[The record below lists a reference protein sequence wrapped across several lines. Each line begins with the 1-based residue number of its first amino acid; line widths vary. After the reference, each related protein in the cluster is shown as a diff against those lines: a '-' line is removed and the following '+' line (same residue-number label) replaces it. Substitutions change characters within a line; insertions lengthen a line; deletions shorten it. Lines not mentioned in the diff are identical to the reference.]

1 MKKEQIVRLTSGLTS
16 PEKGRLA
23 TKHYRQKNMEKGIR
37 KIEQNGVHV
46 AYLTCPQIKLNKYKD
61 ATMLSLWHIKGDSM
75 DFILDMPELQDIRMY
90 ACKFND
96 YTALS
101 KLTHLRKLCINGI
114 ATKEEQTFDYIANL
128 SALEELIIGYIQ
140 PFIKFPNLSNLHS
153 LYKLF
158 IFECKN
164 LVDIK
169 SIANI
174 PNLRV
179 FDWCCSQLK
188 PTELEFVMQKDSIQ
202 KVAAQFGG
210 KRLNEEFKSLLMKYN
225 L

>member
-1 MKKEQIVRLTSGLTS
+1 
-16 PEKGRLA
+16 
-23 TKHYRQKNMEKGIR
+23 MEKGIR
-37 KIEQNGVHV
+37 EIEQNGVHV
-46 AYLTCPQIKLNKYKD
+46 EYLTCPQIKLNKYKD

-90 ACKFND
+90 KCKFSD
-96 YTALS
+96 YTALN
-101 KLTHLRKLCINGI
+101 KLIHLKKIFISGI
-114 ATKEEQTFDYIANL
+114 ATKEEQTFDFITNL
-128 SALEELIIGYIQ
+128 SYLEELSIGYIQ

-153 LYKLF
+153 LHKLF

-169 SIANI
+169 SIVNI
-174 PNLRV
+174 PNLYE

-188 PTELEFVMQKDSIQ
+188 PSDLEFIMQKDSIQ

>member
-1 MKKEQIVRLTSGLTS
+1 
-16 PEKGRLA
+16 
-23 TKHYRQKNMEKGIR
+23 MEKGIKR
-37 KIEQNGVHV
+37 IEQNGVHV

-61 ATMLSLWHIKGDSM
+61 ATMLSLWHIKGNSM

-96 YTALS
+96 YTALN
-101 KLTHLRKLCINGI
+101 KLTHLKRLCINGI

-128 SALEELIIGYIQ
+128 SPLEELIICNIK
-140 PFIKFPNLSNLHS
+140 PFSKFPNLSNLHS
-153 LYKLF
+153 LYWLF
-158 IFECKN
+158 IWECKN

-169 SIANI
+169 NIADI

-188 PTELEFVMQKDSIQ
+188 PTELEFVMQKDSI
-202 KVAAQFGG
+202 
-210 KRLNEEFKSLLMKYN
+210 RLNEEFKSLLLKYN

>member
-1 MKKEQIVRLTSGLTS
+1 MSCPNGLLFT
-16 PEKGRLA
+16 
-23 TKHYRQKNMEKGIR
+23 THYRQKNMEKGIR

-128 SALEELIIGYIQ
+128 SSLEELIIGYIQ

-158 IFECKN
+158 IFSN
-164 LVDIK
+164 
-169 SIANI
+169 
-174 PNLRV
+174 
-179 FDWCCSQLK
+179 
-188 PTELEFVMQKDSIQ
+188 
-202 KVAAQFGG
+202 
-210 KRLNEEFKSLLMKYN
+210 
-225 L
+225 

>member
-1 MKKEQIVRLTSGLTS
+1 
-16 PEKGRLA
+16 
-23 TKHYRQKNMEKGIR
+23 MEKGIR

-46 AYLTCPQIKLNKYKD
+46 AYFTCPQIKLNKYKD

-128 SALEELIIGYIQ
+128 SSLEELIIGYIQ
-140 PFIKFPNLSNLHS
+140 PFILSLIH
-153 LYKLF
+153 
-158 IFECKN
+158 I
-164 LVDIK
+164 
-169 SIANI
+169 
-174 PNLRV
+174 
-179 FDWCCSQLK
+179 
-188 PTELEFVMQKDSIQ
+188 
-202 KVAAQFGG
+202 
-210 KRLNEEFKSLLMKYN
+210 
-225 L
+225 

>member
-1 MKKEQIVRLTSGLTS
+1 MTS
-16 PEKGRLA
+16 
-23 TKHYRQKNMEKGIR
+23 
-37 KIEQNGVHV
+37 V
-46 AYLTCPQIKLNKYKD
+46 KLINH
-61 ATMLSLWHIKGDSM
+61 SSS
-75 DFILDMPELQDIRMY
+75 
-90 ACKFND
+90 
-96 YTALS
+96 TADW
-101 KLTHLRKLCINGI
+101 N
-114 ATKEEQTFDYIANL
+114 
-128 SALEELIIGYIQ
+128 
-140 PFIKFPNLSNLHS
+140 
-153 LYKLF
+153 KLF

>member
-1 MKKEQIVRLTSGLTS
+1 MLYFNST
-16 PEKGRLA
+16 
-23 TKHYRQKNMEKGIR
+23 
-37 KIEQNGVHV
+37 NG
-46 AYLTCPQIKLNKYKD
+46 
-61 ATMLSLWHIKGDSM
+61 
-75 DFILDMPELQDIRMY
+75 
-90 ACKFND
+90 
-96 YTALS
+96 
-101 KLTHLRKLCINGI
+101 
-114 ATKEEQTFDYIANL
+114 
-128 SALEELIIGYIQ
+128 
-140 PFIKFPNLSNLHS
+140 
-153 LYKLF
+153 
-158 IFECKN
+158 

-210 KRLNEEFKSLLMKYN
+210 KRLNEEFKLLLMKYN

>member
-1 MKKEQIVRLTSGLTS
+1 
-16 PEKGRLA
+16 
-23 TKHYRQKNMEKGIR
+23 MEKGIR
-37 KIEQNGVHV
+37 EIEQNGVHV
-46 AYLTCPQIKLNKYKD
+46 EYLTCPQIKLNKYKD

-90 ACKFND
+90 KCKFSD
-96 YTALS
+96 YTALN
-101 KLTHLRKLCINGI
+101 KLIHLKKIFISGI
-114 ATKEEQTFDYIANL
+114 ATKEEQTFDFIANL
-128 SALEELIIGYIQ
+128 PYLEELSIGYIQ
-140 PFIKFPNLSNLHS
+140 AFIKFPNLSNLHN
-153 LYKLF
+153 LHKLF

-169 SIANI
+169 SIVNI
-174 PNLRV
+174 PNLHE

-188 PTELEFVMQKDSIQ
+188 PAELEFIMQKDSIQ
-202 KVAAQFGG
+202 KVAAQFGS

>member
-1 MKKEQIVRLTSGLTS
+1 MVTYNR
-16 PEKGRLA
+16 
-23 TKHYRQKNMEKGIR
+23 
-37 KIEQNGVHV
+37 
-46 AYLTCPQIKLNKYKD
+46 
-61 ATMLSLWHIKGDSM
+61 
-75 DFILDMPELQDIRMY
+75 
-90 ACKFND
+90 
-96 YTALS
+96 
-101 KLTHLRKLCINGI
+101 
-114 ATKEEQTFDYIANL
+114 
-128 SALEELIIGYIQ
+128 
-140 PFIKFPNLSNLHS
+140 LSNS
-153 LYKLF
+153 PIYRTY
-158 IFECKN
+158 I
-164 LVDIK
+164 VDIK

>member
-1 MKKEQIVRLTSGLTS
+1 MKQLQYRL
-16 PEKGRLA
+16 
-23 TKHYRQKNMEKGIR
+23 I
-37 KIEQNGVHV
+37 
-46 AYLTCPQIKLNKYKD
+46 
-61 ATMLSLWHIKGDSM
+61 
-75 DFILDMPELQDIRMY
+75 
-90 ACKFND
+90 
-96 YTALS
+96 S
-101 KLTHLRKLCINGI
+101 KL
-114 ATKEEQTFDYIANL
+114 Y
-128 SALEELIIGYIQ
+128 LICVSGV
-140 PFIKFPNLSNLHS
+140 
-153 LYKLF
+153 
-158 IFECKN
+158 ECKN

-210 KRLNEEFKSLLMKYN
+210 KRLNEEFKLLLMKYN

>member
-1 MKKEQIVRLTSGLTS
+1 MVSYLHPIIVIKIKT
-16 PEKGRLA
+16 
-23 TKHYRQKNMEKGIR
+23 NMEKGIKR
-37 KIEQNGVHV
+37 IEQNGVHV

-90 ACKFND
+90 SCKFND
-96 YTALS
+96 YTALN
-101 KLTHLRKLCINGI
+101 KLTHLKRLCINGI

-128 SALEELIIGYIQ
+128 SSLEELIIGYIQ

-169 SIANI
+169 SIVNI

>member
-1 MKKEQIVRLTSGLTS
+1 MLSTS
-16 PEKGRLA
+16 
-23 TKHYRQKNMEKGIR
+23 HYRQKNMEKGIR

-128 SALEELIIGYIQ
+128 SSLEELIIGYIQ

>member
-1 MKKEQIVRLTSGLTS
+1 M
-16 PEKGRLA
+16 
-23 TKHYRQKNMEKGIR
+23 
-37 KIEQNGVHV
+37 
-46 AYLTCPQIKLNKYKD
+46 
-61 ATMLSLWHIKGDSM
+61 
-75 DFILDMPELQDIRMY
+75 
-90 ACKFND
+90 CKFND
-96 YTALS
+96 YTALN
-101 KLTHLRKLCINGI
+101 KLTHLKRLCINGI

-128 SALEELIIGYIQ
+128 SPLEELIICNIK
-140 PFIKFPNLSNLHS
+140 PFSKFPNLSNLYS
-153 LYKLF
+153 LYWLF
-158 IFECKN
+158 IWECKN

-169 SIANI
+169 NIADI

-202 KVAAQFGG
+202 KVTAQFGD

>member
-1 MKKEQIVRLTSGLTS
+1 MGNKRINLSGKLIIHRTLS
-16 PEKGRLA
+16 SLK
-23 TKHYRQKNMEKGIR
+23 KNMEKGIR

-114 ATKEEQTFDYIANL
+114 AT
-128 SALEELIIGYIQ
+128 
-140 PFIKFPNLSNLHS
+140 
-153 LYKLF
+153 
-158 IFECKN
+158 
-164 LVDIK
+164 VDT
-169 SIANI
+169 N
-174 PNLRV
+174 
-179 FDWCCSQLK
+179 
-188 PTELEFVMQKDSIQ
+188 
-202 KVAAQFGG
+202 
-210 KRLNEEFKSLLMKYN
+210 
-225 L
+225 